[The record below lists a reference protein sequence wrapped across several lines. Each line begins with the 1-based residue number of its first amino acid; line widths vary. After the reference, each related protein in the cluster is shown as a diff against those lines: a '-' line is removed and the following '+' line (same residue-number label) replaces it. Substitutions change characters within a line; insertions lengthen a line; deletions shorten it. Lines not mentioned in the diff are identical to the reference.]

1 VPKDDDALREKQ
13 IRAALDRAA
22 SALEEVYETIA
33 DLDAGK
39 LSVAAWQQAS
49 ARVGLL
55 LAEFDKASGAVNRL
69 LGLGG
74 GQERLLT
81 YLRSRVGERVRM
93 EELRGVAAIYEWAR
107 RIRELRVEKGWPIAT
122 NVQRPDLAAGE
133 YLLEG
138 DQPDAQLAADWRL
151 AKDMRNLKV
160 GGQSVSGKARGL
172 EYLKAL
178 SPRAADKE
186 QLAYVMKIPSWPR
199 RLRELN
205 EEGWRIISNVDDASL
220 AAGSYR
226 LESLD
231 QRPPRARQAIKLRHR
246 ILDRDNYKCV
256 EDGATPAKDGVTLQ
270 IHHIKYV
277 SQDGTNDPK
286 NLITLCH
293 ICHAGRHALERGK
306 AKDELLHPEWW
317 EEQAADDV

>member
-1 VPKDDDALREKQ
+1 MAKDDEALREKQ
-13 IRAALDRAA
+13 IRAALERAA
-22 SALEEVYETIA
+22 TALEEVYETIA

-49 ARVGLL
+49 ARVGVLL
-55 LAEFDKASGAVNRL
+55 SEFDKASGRVNRL

-81 YLRSRVGERVRM
+81 YLRSRVGQRVRM

-133 YLLEG
+133 YLLES

-151 AKDMRNLKV
+151 AKDMRNLKID
-160 GGQSVSGKARGL
+160 GKATGAKTRGL

-178 SPRAADKE
+178 SPRPADKE
-186 QLAYVMKIPSWPR
+186 QLTYVMNISTHAR
-199 RLRELN
+199 RIRELS
-205 EEGWRIISNVDDASL
+205 EEGWRIVSNTDDPTL
-220 AAGSYR
+220 APGSYR

-231 QRPPRARQAIKLRHR
+231 RRPQRVRQAIKLRHE
-246 ILDRDNYKCV
+246 ILDRDGYKCQK
-256 EDGATPAKDGVTLQ
+256 DGATPEKDGVTLQ
-270 IHHIKYV
+270 IHHKKFV
-277 SQDGTNDPK
+277 SQGGSNDPD

-293 ICHAGRHALERGK
+293 ICHAGEHALARGK
-306 AKDELLHPEWW
+306 AKDELLHPDWW
-317 EEQAADDV
+317 SEQTTDEG